1 MPANV
6 ARLSASDVVKK
17 FRGRCDSRNKQ
28 PVARP
33 SCGDIKELA
42 LGRDHLVQ
50 FELIRD
56 VRDAVVEGQ
65 DALVTGHHDDRA
77 EFEPFGQMHRRKEH
91 AAHGPSLALA
101 RRAWLEAGVSNRVP
115 CSGHLIM
122 GAHEGPDL
130 VRRNAVVI
138 LMSVELMLNATNLA
152 LVAFSRRFGSI
163 DERGSVFV
171 VFIFVVAAAEVAV
184 GLAIILSAYRNRP
197 TVDVDEI
204 RQMKG

>member
-1 MPANV
+1 VV
-6 ARLSASDVVKK
+6 AVPLGAFIAVSAVL
-17 FRGRCDSRNKQ
+17 FFIGN
-28 PVARP
+28 
-33 SCGDIKELA
+33 
-42 LGRDHLVQ
+42 
-50 FELIRD
+50 
-56 VRDAVVEGQ
+56 
-65 DALVTGHHDDRA
+65 
-77 EFEPFGQMHRRKEH
+77 
-91 AAHGPSLALA
+91 
-101 RRAWLEAGVSNRVP
+101 AGV
-115 CSGHLIM
+115 
-122 GAHEGPDL
+122 L

-204 RQMKG
+204 RQMRG

>member
-1 MPANV
+1 V
-6 ARLSASDVVKK
+6 AVPLGAFIAVSAIL
-17 FRGRCDSRNKQ
+17 FFIG
-28 PVARP
+28 
-33 SCGDIKELA
+33 
-42 LGRDHLVQ
+42 
-50 FELIRD
+50 
-56 VRDAVVEGQ
+56 
-65 DALVTGHHDDRA
+65 T
-77 EFEPFGQMHRRKEH
+77 
-91 AAHGPSLALA
+91 
-101 RRAWLEAGVSNRVP
+101 AGV
-115 CSGHLIM
+115 
-122 GAHEGPDL
+122 L